1 MLCLEHALHTLD
13 FSCDWEIMIDTLYV
27 SCEEDSSFQEH
38 HDELSIGIISSDML
52 IVQTAD

>member
-27 SCEEDSSFQEH
+27 SCEEDSSFLEH